1 MFEITS
7 YSSERKADWD
17 AFVCGSKNGTFLF
30 RRDYM
35 DYHSDRFS
43 DHSLMFYLK
52 GRLHAVLPANICGGT
67 LYSHQGLTYGGLVM
81 DCDAKAA
88 EVCALFGELNDYLRA
103 QGVRKVVYKAVPWI
117 YSRYASEEDLYAIV
131 NVCGARLASRD
142 ISSTIFL
149 DRRLKFGE
157 LRRRCMK
164 KALRAGVTVRRS
176 DDVAAFWQI
185 LDNNL
190 ESKYG
195 VAPVHTLEELQLL
208 MGRFPDNIHLYM
220 SYLGDEPLGGTVVY
234 LNGGTVHTQYIS
246 ASPEGKRLGALDA
259 LFGELICNVYSGYR
273 YFDFGRSTER
283 GDAYLNEAL
292 IFQKEGFGG
301 RGVCYDTYEWD
312 NPPQPSPKG
321 GSLICG
327 EVVCRMSSIG

>member
-1 MFEITS
+1 MFEIIRYTS
-7 YSSERKADWD
+7 DRKAEWD
-17 AFVCGSKNGTFLF
+17 DFINRSKNGTFLF

-35 DYHSDRFS
+35 DYHSNRFR

-52 GRLHAVLPANICGGT
+52 DRLYAVLPANVVGGM

-81 DCDAKAA
+81 GRDAKAA
-88 EVCALFGELNDYLRA
+88 QVCALFGELNGYLRA
-103 QGVRKVVYKAVPWI
+103 HGIRKVVYKAVPWI

-131 NVCGARLASRD
+131 NVCGARLAARD
-142 ISSTIFL
+142 ISSTVFL
-149 DRRLKFGE
+149 DDRIRFSE

-164 KALRAGVTVRRS
+164 KALRAGVTVMRS

-195 VAPVHTLEELQLL
+195 VAPVHSLEELQLL
-208 MGRFPDNIHLYM
+208 KGRFPDNMRLYM
-220 SYLGDEPLGGTVVY
+220 ACLGDEPLGGTVVY
-234 LNGGTVHTQYIS
+234 LNGDTVHTQYIS

-283 GDAYLNEAL
+283 GGAYLNEAL

-312 NPPQPSPKG
+312 
-321 GSLICG
+321 I
-327 EVVCRMSSIG
+327 

>member
-1 MFEITS
+1 MFEIIR
-7 YSSERKADWD
+7 YSSDRKAEWD
-17 AFVCGSKNGTFLF
+17 DFINRSKNGTFLF

-43 DHSLMFYLK
+43 DHSLMFYFK
-52 GRLHAVLPANICGGT
+52 GRLYAVLPATVVGGT

-81 DCDAKAA
+81 GRDAKAA
-88 EVCALFGELNDYLRA
+88 QVCALFGELNGYLRA
-103 QGVRKVVYKAVPWI
+103 HGIRKVVYKAVPWI

-131 NVCGARLASRD
+131 NVCGARLAARD
-142 ISSTIFL
+142 ISSTVFL
-149 DRRLKFGE
+149 DDRIRFSE
-157 LRRRCMK
+157 LRRRCLK
-164 KALRAGVTVRRS
+164 KALRTGVTVMRS

-195 VAPVHTLEELQLL
+195 VAPVHSLEELQLL
-208 MGRFPDNIHLYM
+208 MRRFPDNIRLYM

-283 GDAYLNEAL
+283 GGAYLNEAL

-301 RGVCYDTYEWD
+301 RGVCYDTYEWE
-312 NPPQPSPKG
+312 
-321 GSLICG
+321 I
-327 EVVCRMSSIG
+327 

>member
-1 MFEITS
+1 MFEIIR
-7 YSSERKADWD
+7 YSSDRKAEWD
-17 AFVCGSKNGTFLF
+17 DFINRSKNGTFLF

-35 DYHSDRFS
+35 DYHSDRFR

-52 GRLHAVLPANICGGT
+52 GRLCAVLPANVVGGT
-67 LYSHQGLTYGGLVM
+67 LYSHQGLTYGGLAM
-81 DCDAKAA
+81 GDDAKAA
-88 EVCALFGELNDYLRA
+88 EVCVLFGELNDCLRA

-117 YSRYASEEDLYAIV
+117 YSRYASEEDLYAIF

-157 LRRRCMK
+157 LRRRCLK

-195 VAPVHTLEELQLL
+195 VAPVHSLEELQLL
-208 MGRFPDNIHLYM
+208 MGCFPDNIRLYM

-234 LNGGTVHTQYIS
+234 LNGDTVHTQYIS

-259 LFGELICNVYSGYR
+259 LFGELICNVYSSYR

-283 GDAYLNEAL
+283 GGAYLNEAL

-301 RGVCYDTYEWD
+301 RGVCNDTYEWD
-312 NPPQPSPKG
+312 
-321 GSLICG
+321 I
-327 EVVCRMSSIG
+327 